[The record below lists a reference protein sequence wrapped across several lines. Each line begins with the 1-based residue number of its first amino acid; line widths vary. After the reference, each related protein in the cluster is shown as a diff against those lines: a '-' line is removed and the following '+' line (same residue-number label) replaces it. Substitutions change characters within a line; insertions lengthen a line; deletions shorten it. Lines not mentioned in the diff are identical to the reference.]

1 MKAKGGSWSNKVGG
15 KGPKGQGSLHDGQ
28 QFNNAHW
35 KGGSAVWEAKGGA
48 WNHAA
53 KGGVWEGEHKE
64 KDTQAKVERIGSM
77 ECLRRVV
84 CRTEEAHGKQYL
96 RTLGHPSSFC
106 RKTNHLDWNYRTV
119 LVPSVRPIR
128 RRRSLWRLL
137 ITFRRCPVS
146 LSLKRKW

>member
-1 MKAKGGSWSNKVGG
+1 MKAKGGSCSNNVGG
-15 KGPKGQGSLHDGQ
+15 KGPKGQGSLHNGQ
-28 QFNNAHW
+28 QFNNAHR

-53 KGGVWEGEHKE
+53 KGVFGKVHKE

-96 RTLGHPSSFC
+96 
-106 RKTNHLDWNYRTV
+106 
-119 LVPSVRPIR
+119 
-128 RRRSLWRLL
+128 
-137 ITFRRCPVS
+137 
-146 LSLKRKW
+146 